1 MKKGNTRKERFRGG
15 VSAVEPTLFV
25 GLALLYIW
33 VLQPTHNDWL
43 RVPVLAVIVLIPL
56 ASAILHGDSL
66 RDLGLQIDSFG
77 ASAREVGLAT
87 VGGAVVILVI
97 GLLAGHAPQSRPG
110 IIRAVLLYPFWGLA
124 QQYAMQ
130 SFTFRRF
137 REATGHVSAAA
148 GITAILFGA
157 AHYPNLSLAAVTAV
171 GGFFWCLLFQRHPN
185 LFTLAMSH
193 GWLAVLLR
201 ASWPAEWLHNLRIGP
216 SFWTWTP

>member
-1 MKKGNTRKERFRGG
+1 MKKGNTRKERLRGG

-66 RDLGLQIDSFG
+66 RDLGLQIGSFG

-97 GLLAGHAPQSRPG
+97 GLLALSRLAGGAMAQERAPLPTQ
-110 IIRAVLLYPFWGLA
+110 
-124 QQYAMQ
+124 M
-130 SFTFRRF
+130 
-137 REATGHVSAAA
+137 VSSPQMETR
-148 GITAILFGA
+148 I
-157 AHYPNLSLAAVTAV
+157 S
-171 GGFFWCLLFQRHPN
+171 GG
-185 LFTLAMSH
+185 
-193 GWLAVLLR
+193 
-201 ASWPAEWLHNLRIGP
+201 
-216 SFWTWTP
+216 TP